1 MQSSD
6 TLFNH
11 LICCVG
17 VSWQLLII
25 TQLDVMDRGLHF
37 CVVDSGLMQG
47 GARGGSVG
55 ISRSYALQIAC
66 PVKYFPGN
74 DDERP
79 SREFVCFDI

>member
-37 CVVDSGLMQG
+37 CVVDSGLRQG
-47 GARGGSVG
+47 GRGAEGQRRRQQDRGSGGQGGRCQG
-55 ISRSYALQIAC
+55 IRMQRRSC
-66 PVKYFPGN
+66 CHKDKKFK
-74 DDERP
+74 
-79 SREFVCFDI
+79 